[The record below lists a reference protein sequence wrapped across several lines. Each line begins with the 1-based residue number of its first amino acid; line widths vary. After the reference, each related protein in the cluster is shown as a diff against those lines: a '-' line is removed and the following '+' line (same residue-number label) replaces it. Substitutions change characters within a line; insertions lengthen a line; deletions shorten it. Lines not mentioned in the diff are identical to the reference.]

1 MKRLFALILCCAA
14 LLSFTACT
22 DNKNAEFA
30 TKPTESTTETQ
41 PQTTAVDYPAKIA
54 KRINV
59 IEFEGIVYVTNKGE
73 VVYSQTNGKDEKGN
87 DLTLDTPMYI
97 GSLSKQFCAA
107 SVMKLIEE
115 GKLNK
120 EDTLEKFFPEY
131 ETGKDITIHNLL
143 CMRSGIHDYLEAS
156 AEIFDKDKEEKENVS
171 AMLNWIFSQPL
182 DFETGT
188 KLEYSNTNYFLL
200 GNILE
205 QITGQPYE
213 SYIRENIFG
222 PLEMEDSGFVSE
234 VEEKAA
240 FSKSLSYD
248 SFTVSEDA
256 KGAVK
261 GAGDIVS
268 TAKDM
273 NKWMTALKSGK
284 VVSQQSFEEMKTD
297 YSPDYDRK
305 YGYGL
310 ESMIMGAGH
319 TGRIGNY
326 GSVNFMSSTGD
337 YNIYAAGFNVDERV
351 CNVPSVV
358 MSAISEG

>member
-1 MKRLFALILCCAA
+1 MKKFIALTLCFVLLMSFA
-14 LLSFTACT
+14 ACT
-22 DNKNAEFA
+22 GGNGNSGE
-30 TKPTESTTETQ
+30 TVNTTTAAETQ
-41 PQTTAVDYPAKIA
+41 PQTTAVDYSEKIE
-54 KRINV
+54 KRIDALG
-59 IEFEGIVYVTNKGE
+59 FEGLVYVTSNSE
-73 VVYSQTNGKDEKGN
+73 DIYTQTNGKDEKGN
-87 DLTLDTPMYI
+87 ELTLSTPMYI

-115 GKLNK
+115 GKLSK
-120 EDTLEKFFPEY
+120 EDTLDKFFPEY
-131 ETGKDITIHNLL
+131 EASKGITIHNLL

-156 AEIFDKDKEEKENVS
+156 AEVFDKDKEEEENVS

-200 GNILE
+200 GNIIE
-205 QITGQPYE
+205 QVTGQPYE
-213 SYIRENIFG
+213 SYIRENIFE
-222 PLEMEDSGFVSE
+222 PLEMKDSGFVSE
-234 VEEKAA
+234 VEENAA

-273 NKWMTALKSGK
+273 DKWMNALKSGK

-297 YSPDYDRK
+297 HSPDYARK

-310 ESMIMGAGH
+310 ESMFMGVGH

-337 YNIYAAGFNVDERV
+337 YNIYAVGFNVDERV